1 MQNNAE
7 IEARKFEDIPLN
19 CDIYLMGETWLD
31 PYKISISNFINGEEY
46 EYVGYVSFASVKSI
60 GQDYAELSWY
70 PNIHDR
76 FHRVAIVLPRSEFIT
91 CLELQN
97 IDEKPRIFVTDNW
110 LYNIH
115 TRSHSV
121 FAMVDTI
128 GMKKAMKNGTL
139 TMDKLSLLREQVD
152 SLSVQNSNFAFVSF
166 ADSLLIK
173 ANWTVGHIDSEI
185 GYTYNPES
193 ILHLI
198 PKIQK
203 IYKEIMSM
211 NIYTI
216 ITQGANEYYGNE
228 LFHVSGNHFCLNSL
242 GLSFSQLKYIEE
254 MARGNIRKNIHPP
267 KDLYIDENYF
277 HSLRF
282 TFEFFEEKNKL
293 NKYQYRSPVADM
305 DSHYYAVDCRNILQ
319 NLVQGAPIIRSHDS
333 MKDTWRL

>member
-1 MQNNAE
+1 
-7 IEARKFEDIPLN
+7 
-19 CDIYLMGETWLD
+19 MGETWLD

-46 EYVGYVSFASVKSI
+46 ECVGYPSFASVKSI

-70 PNIHDR
+70 PNIYDR
-76 FHRVAIVLPRSEFIT
+76 FHRVAIILPRNEFII
-91 CLELQN
+91 CLELQD

-110 LYNIH
+110 LDNIF

-121 FAMVDTI
+121 FALVDTI
-128 GMKKAMKNGTL
+128 GMKKAMKDGTL
-139 TMDKLSLLREQVD
+139 TMDKLSLLRKRID

-173 ANWTVGHIDSEI
+173 ANWTVGRIDSEM
-185 GYTYNPES
+185 GYTYNPEL

-216 ITQGANEYYGNE
+216 IAQGANEYYGNE
-228 LFHVSGNHFCLNSL
+228 LIHVSGNHFCLNSL
-242 GLSFSQLKYIEE
+242 GLAFSQLKYIEE
-254 MARGNIRKNIHPP
+254 TARGNIKGNIHPP
-267 KDLYIDENYF
+267 EDLYMDENYF

-282 TFEFFEEKNKL
+282 SFEFYEEKDEL
-293 NKYQYRSPVADM
+293 IKYQYRSPVADV
-305 DSHYYAVDCRNILQ
+305 DSHYYAADCGNILQ
-319 NLVQGAPIIRSHDS
+319 NLERGELIGNRWGIPLVAAS
-333 MKDTWRL
+333 